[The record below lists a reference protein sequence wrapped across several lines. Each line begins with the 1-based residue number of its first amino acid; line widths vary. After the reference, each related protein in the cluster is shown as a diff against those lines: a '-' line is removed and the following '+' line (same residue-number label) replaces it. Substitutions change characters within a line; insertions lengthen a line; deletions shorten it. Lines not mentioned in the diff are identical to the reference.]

1 MYIMFQKFKKKKKNV
16 LSLLAPI
23 NGTCISLSEVPDEVF
38 SSKMMG
44 DGVAIKPTS
53 NKLFAPTDGKVTF
66 IAETKHAIGFV
77 TTDGQELLIH
87 VGLDTVSLNGEGF
100 SLSVEV
106 NQEVRAGEQLLSFNQ
121 TFIEDNQLD
130 LITPIILLENKNLNL
145 EQLTIGTDVI
155 AGETIIINCTQ
166 N

>member
-1 MYIMFQKFKKKKKNV
+1 MFQKFKKKKKKV

-106 NQEVRAGEQLLSFNQ
+106 NQEVRTGEQLLSFNQ
-121 TFIEDNQLD
+121 TFIEDNQLN

>member
-1 MYIMFQKFKKKKKNV
+1 MFQKFKKKKKNV

-66 IAETKHAIGFV
+66 IAETKHAIGFL

-121 TFIEDNQLD
+121 TFIEDNQLN

>member
-1 MYIMFQKFKKKKKNV
+1 MFQKFKKKKKKV

-121 TFIEDNQLD
+121 TFIEDNQLN

>member
-1 MYIMFQKFKKKKKNV
+1 MFQKFKKKKKNV

-121 TFIEDNQLD
+121 TFIEDNQLN

>member
-1 MYIMFQKFKKKKKNV
+1 MFQKFKKKKKKV

-44 DGVAIKPTS
+44 DGIAIKPTS

-106 NQEVRAGEQLLSFNQ
+106 NQEVRTGEQLLSFNQ
-121 TFIEDNQLD
+121 TFIEDNQLN

>member
-1 MYIMFQKFKKKKKNV
+1 MFQKFKKKKKNV

-23 NGTCISLSEVPDEVF
+23 NGTCISLSEIPDEVF

-121 TFIEDNQLD
+121 TFIEDNQLN

>member
-1 MYIMFQKFKKKKKNV
+1 MYIMFQKFKKKKKKV

-106 NQEVRAGEQLLSFNQ
+106 NQEVRTGEQLLSFNQ
-121 TFIEDNQLD
+121 TFIEDNQLN

>member
-121 TFIEDNQLD
+121 TFIEDNQLN

>member
-1 MYIMFQKFKKKKKNV
+1 MYIMFQKFKKKKKKV

-121 TFIEDNQLD
+121 TFIEDNQLN

>member
-1 MYIMFQKFKKKKKNV
+1 MFQKFKKKKKNV

-100 SLSVEV
+100 SLSVDV
-106 NQEVRAGEQLLSFNQ
+106 NQEVRAGKQLLSFNQ
-121 TFIEDNQLD
+121 TFIEDNQLN

>member
-1 MYIMFQKFKKKKKNV
+1 MFQKFKKKKKNV

-106 NQEVRAGEQLLSFNQ
+106 NQEVRTGEQLLSFNQ
-121 TFIEDNQLD
+121 TFIEDNQLN

>member
-1 MYIMFQKFKKKKKNV
+1 MFQKFKKKKKNV

-106 NQEVRAGEQLLSFNQ
+106 NQEVQAGEQLLSFNQ
-121 TFIEDNQLD
+121 TFIEDNQLN

>member
-1 MYIMFQKFKKKKKNV
+1 MFQKFKKKKKNV